1 MNNLILSLVMPILP
15 KRLLSRTVG
24 WFTRLRLP
32 RPITFWINRK
42 FAEAYQINLEE
53 AERPLKDYRTLNRF
67 FTRKLKSGCR
77 PIQGD
82 WVHPADGELT
92 QAGPVKDGK
101 ILQVKGWEYSVAEF
115 LGDEALA
122 KRYEGG
128 FFTTYYLCP
137 TDYHRVHYPMSGHLI
152 SVRHI
157 PGQLWPVNE
166 WSVNKIR
173 SLFCLNERVVLNLK
187 TERGPMSLVMVG
199 ATNVGQIEVRGL
211 ESMRTNRW
219 MCTSSPL
226 VEFPEPVI
234 VRVGEEAGV
243 FNMGSTVVCI
253 YSKNFSAFDGTSV
266 PRVTRVG
273 QEIGR

>member
-1 MNNLILSLVMPILP
+1 MPILP

-122 KRYEGG
+122 KR
-128 FFTTYYLCP
+128 
-137 TDYHRVHYPMSGHLI
+137 
-152 SVRHI
+152 
-157 PGQLWPVNE
+157 
-166 WSVNKIR
+166 
-173 SLFCLNERVVLNLK
+173 
-187 TERGPMSLVMVG
+187 
-199 ATNVGQIEVRGL
+199 
-211 ESMRTNRW
+211 
-219 MCTSSPL
+219 
-226 VEFPEPVI
+226 
-234 VRVGEEAGV
+234 
-243 FNMGSTVVCI
+243 
-253 YSKNFSAFDGTSV
+253 
-266 PRVTRVG
+266 
-273 QEIGR
+273 